1 MSIKERI
8 KAVIG
13 KRRETAAKRKARTDS
28 ELGAEEVVQK
38 EVFPDKPAKKCGAN
52 TTKRACAKRNAPS
65 ACAGKSAAQKPA
77 SKRTRP
83 TNPDYKMIDTSD
95 DTCDANKS

>member
-13 KRRETAAKRKARTDS
+13 KRRESAKRKAQTDS
-28 ELGAEEVVQK
+28 ELGAEEVVEK
-38 EVFPDKPAKKCGAN
+38 EVFPDKPVKRCGKAPSDA
-52 TTKRACAKRNAPS
+52 KRACAKHAAPS
-65 ACAGKSAAQKPA
+65 DCVCSKKPA

-83 TNPDYKMIDTSD
+83 TNTEYKMIDPSD
-95 DTCDANKS
+95 DTCDTSKS

>member
-13 KRRETAAKRKARTDS
+13 KRRESAKRKAQTDS
-28 ELGAEEVVQK
+28 ELGAEEVVEK
-38 EVFPDKPAKKCGAN
+38 EVFPDKPVKRCGKAPSDA
-52 TTKRACAKRNAPS
+52 KRACAKHTAPS
-65 ACAGKSAAQKPA
+65 DCACKKPA

-83 TNPDYKMIDTSD
+83 TNTEYKMIDPSD
-95 DTCDANKS
+95 GTCDTSKS